1 VQPTLAVPATPAPN
15 IPPVT
20 ARDNTADG
28 LRGLAAV
35 TVFLA
40 HFCLSFFPRGF
51 DRLYPGLQTSPATD
65 ATIEKILR
73 LPFLSILWNGNFA
86 VCIFFVLSGYVL
98 SRPYYFGNRL
108 ETLRDRYLKRYLRLS
123 APIAASVFIGYVLLK
138 YGLLWN
144 HAGAAI
150 SHSDW
155 LNSYFA
161 FTPSFPGVLRDAT
174 YRVILLGEDRYNPP
188 LWTMKVE
195 FIGSLIT
202 FAFYT
207 LMPAQ
212 GTWRKGIHY
221 AIAVLTIGV
230 LAGKDG
236 VFYYAF
242 LLGGLIWTLPKPR
255 AAYKWLLLGAGW
267 FLASFQYDALFRWM
281 PDPLVWDEKY
291 SYSVAGAFLVLWSL
305 RSGMCDGFLASSPM
319 LRLGR
324 LSFSLYLTHF
334 FVIGTFSCW
343 FLVQMQGRF
352 SRPVWASADLLLS
365 ALLLIAAAA
374 VFERL
379 VDRPGTRFANWFIGR
394 AN

>member
-1 VQPTLAVPATPAPN
+1 M
-15 IPPVT
+15 
-20 ARDNTADG
+20 
-28 LRGLAAV
+28 AAL

-108 ETLRDRYLKRYLRLS
+108 EVLRDRYLKRYLRLS
-123 APIAASVFIGYVLLK
+123 APIAASVFVGYILTK
-138 YGLLWN
+138 YGLLLN
-144 HAGAAI
+144 HAAAAV

-161 FTPSFPGVLRDAT
+161 FIPAFPDAVRDAV

-207 LMPAQ
+207 LMPAP
-212 GTWRKGIHY
+212 GVWRKLLHY
-221 AIAVLTIGV
+221 AITVLTIGV

-242 LLGGLIWTLPKPR
+242 LLGGLIWVLPKPR
-255 AAYKWLLLGAGW
+255 GAYKWLLLGTGW
-267 FLASFQYDALFRWM
+267 FLASFQYDALFNWM
-281 PDPLVWDEKY
+281 PDPLVWDQKF

-305 RSGMCDGFLASSPM
+305 RSGMCDRFLASSPM

-324 LSFSLYLTHF
+324 LSFSLYLVHF

-343 FLVQMQGRF
+343 FMLRTQGRLP
-352 SRPVWASADLLLS
+352 RPLWASADLLLS
-365 ALLLIAAAA
+365 ALLIFVVAY

-379 VDRPGTRFANWFIGR
+379 VDRPGTRFANWVIGR
-394 AN
+394 PI

>member
-1 VQPTLAVPATPAPN
+1 VQPTLAVPATSATAPLK
-15 IPPVT
+15 
-20 ARDNTADG
+20 AASKDNTAEG
-28 LRGLAAV
+28 LRGLTAI

-40 HFCLSFFPRGF
+40 HFFVAFFPRGF
-51 DRLYPGLQTSPATD
+51 DYLYPGLQTSPATD

-73 LPFLSILWNGNFA
+73 MPFISILWNGNF

-108 ETLRDRYLKRYLRLS
+108 EVLRDRYLKRYLRLS
-123 APIAASVFIGYVLLK
+123 APIAASVFVGYILTK
-138 YGLLWN
+138 YGLLLN
-144 HAGAAI
+144 HAAAAV

-161 FTPSFPGVLRDAT
+161 FIPAFPDAVRDAV

-207 LMPAQ
+207 LMPAP
-212 GTWRKGIHY
+212 GVWRKLLHY
-221 AIAVLTIGV
+221 AITVLTIGV

-242 LLGGLIWTLPKPR
+242 LLGGLIWVLPKPR
-255 AAYKWLLLGAGW
+255 GPYKWLLLGTGW
-267 FLASFQYDALFRWM
+267 FLASFQYDALFNWM
-281 PDPLVWDEKY
+281 PDPLVWDQKF

-305 RSGMCDGFLASSPM
+305 RSGMCDRFLASSPM

-324 LSFSLYLTHF
+324 LSFSLYLVHF

-343 FLVQMQGRF
+343 FMLRTQGRLP
-352 SRPVWASADLLLS
+352 RPLWASADLLLS
-365 ALLLIAAAA
+365 ALLIFVVAY

-379 VDRPGTRFANWFIGR
+379 VDRPGTRFANWVIGR
-394 AN
+394 PI

>member
-1 VQPTLAVPATPAPN
+1 M
-15 IPPVT
+15 
-20 ARDNTADG
+20 
-28 LRGLAAV
+28 AAV

-51 DRLYPGLQTSPATD
+51 DRLYPGLQTSPAAD

-123 APIAASVFIGYVLLK
+123 VPIAASVFIGYILMK
-138 YGLLWN
+138 DGLLLN
-144 HAGAAI
+144 QAGAGI

-155 LNSYFA
+155 LKSYFA
-161 FTPSFPGVLRDAT
+161 FTPSFADALRDAA

-207 LMPAQ
+207 LMPAP
-212 GTWRKGIHY
+212 GAWRKVIHY
-221 AIAVLTIGV
+221 AIAVLIIGV

-242 LLGGLIWTLPKPR
+242 LLGGLIWALPKPR
-255 AAYKWLLLGAGW
+255 GIYTWLLLGAGW

-281 PDPLVWDEKY
+281 PDPVVWDQKY

-319 LRLGR
+319 RFLGR

-334 FVIGTFSCW
+334 FVLSTFSCW
-343 FLVQMQGRF
+343 FLVRMQARL
-352 SRPVWASADLLLS
+352 SRPIWASADLLLS
-365 ALLLIAAAA
+365 ALLLFAAAG

-379 VDRPGTRFANWFIGR
+379 VDRPGTRFANRFIGR
-394 AN
+394 PA

>member
-1 VQPTLAVPATPAPN
+1 MQPILAVPATVAAPAPA
-15 IPPVT
+15 VT
-20 ARDNTADG
+20 ARDNTAEG

-51 DRLYPGLQTSPATD
+51 DNLYPGLQTSPAAD
-65 ATIEKILR
+65 ATIERILR
-73 LPFLSILWNGNFA
+73 LPFISILWNGNFA

-108 ETLRDRYLKRYLRLS
+108 ETLRDRHLKRYLRLS
-123 APIAASVFIGYVLLK
+123 VPIAASVFIGYILMTN
-138 YGLLWN
+138 GLLWN
-144 HAGAAI
+144 HAGAAV

-155 LNSYFA
+155 LNTYFA
-161 FTPSFPGVLRDAT
+161 FTPAFPGALRDAT

-202 FAFYT
+202 FSFYT

-212 GTWRKGIHY
+212 GIWRKGIHY
-221 AIAVLTIGV
+221 AIAVLIIGV

-242 LLGGLIWTLPKPR
+242 LLGGLIWALPKPR
-255 AAYKWLLLGAGW
+255 GAYKWLLLGAGW

-281 PDPLVWDEKY
+281 PDPVVWDQKY
-291 SYSVAGAFLVLWSL
+291 SYSVAGAFLVMWSL
-305 RSGMCDGFLASSPM
+305 RSGICDGLLASSPM
-319 LRLGR
+319 RLLGR

-334 FVIGTFSCW
+334 FVLSTFSCW
-343 FLVQMQGRF
+343 FLVRMQGRVP
-352 SRPVWASADLLLS
+352 RPVWASADLLLS
-365 ALLLIAAAA
+365 GLLLFAAAG

-379 VDRPGTRFANWFIGR
+379 VDRPGMRFANWSIGR
-394 AN
+394 SV